1 MDRYCRM
8 AISLLTVSILA
19 TGVQAQT
26 PAPEPVMLK
35 NLIPKVCPANPGNQ
49 VTSGSRQ
56 ITSPPMTVKLPEMK
70 SSTSKPG
77 DTVQTPADSS
87 SNAAFTT
94 RVPSLVGAAIPEDI
108 KSPISL
114 DKAIQIAFQY
124 SPDIQSSIAQV
135 EASRGVIDAAKAS
148 FNPVFKLQ
156 ASSALQGPEST
167 AVKTSTTQAG
177 LTATLP
183 LDVSHQMKY
192 NSEITQM
199 QFQLQYLQMVSASE
213 QLILKVKTAYYAL
226 LRSCGQE
233 TVRQAAVDDAK
244 LRLSNIHAKRSEG
257 TVPQFDVTTAEVELD
272 NLNQQLIS
280 AQSQVKLAQAGL
292 NAAMGV
298 DVNYPTQVVSSD
310 VLVGIREVDIPN
322 VTEQAYAKRPDVKS
336 AQVSVALSNKS
347 ITLQKT
353 GLSPTASI
361 TGASSYNF
369 NPSAMSTDN
378 YSWQAA
384 VTLSIPL
391 SDGGATKARVR
402 QAQANAQ
409 SSMSS
414 LDRTLLNVSNE
425 LRTIA
430 LNLQD
435 AALRTQTTEHAVAL
449 AIDALDI
456 AKERYGAGI
465 AVQVEVSNA
474 QSQLTQARFNY
485 VNALFDYALS
495 YAQLEKA
502 TSSQP
507 EMNNLQLLADQSH
520 NTSHDK
526 EPQK

>member
-1 MDRYCRM
+1 MDRYYKT
-8 AISLLTVSILA
+8 AISLLTVSMLA

-26 PAPEPVMLK
+26 PASEPVMLK
-35 NLIPKVCPANPGNQ
+35 NLIPQICPANPGHQ
-49 VTSGSRQ
+49 VTTGSQ
-56 ITSPPMTVKLPEMK
+56 PIASLPMTVKVPDVK
-70 SSTSKPG
+70 SPTNMLG

-87 SNAAFTT
+87 AHAAIKTD
-94 RVPSLVGAAIPEDI
+94 VPSLPGASVPEDI

-114 DKAIQIAFQY
+114 EKAIQIAFQC
-124 SPDIQSSIAQV
+124 SPDIQSAIAQV
-135 EASRGVIDAAKAS
+135 EASRGGIDAAKAS

-156 ASSALQGPEST
+156 ASSTLQGPESA
-167 AVKTSTTQAG
+167 AVQTSSTMAG
-177 LTATLP
+177 LTAVLP
-183 LDVSHQMKY
+183 LDVSRQLKY
-192 NSEITQM
+192 SSDITQM

-213 QLILKVKTAYYAL
+213 QLILKVKTAYYTL

-233 TVRQAAVDDAK
+233 TVRQAAVDDSK
-244 LRLSNIHAKRSEG
+244 LRLENIKAKRTEG

-280 AQSQVKLAQAGL
+280 AQSQVRLAQAGL

-310 VLVGIREVDIPN
+310 VQIGIREVDIPS
-322 VTEQAYAKRPDVKS
+322 VTAQAYAKRTDVKS
-336 AQVSVALSNKS
+336 AQVSVALGNKN

-353 GLSPTASI
+353 GLSPTANI

-378 YSWQAA
+378 YSWQAT

-409 SSMSS
+409 SSVSS
-414 LDRTLLNVSNE
+414 LDRTLLTVSNE

-435 AALRTQTTEHAVAL
+435 AAQRTQTTEHAVTL

-456 AKERYGAGI
+456 AKERYSAGI

-485 VNALFDYALS
+485 VNALFDYAVAT
-495 YAQLEKA
+495 AQLEKA
-502 TSSQP
+502 TSSQT
-507 EMNNLQLLADQSH
+507 EMNNLELLADQSL

-526 EPQK
+526 EPRK